1 MKGFTHMLS
10 LTQGD
15 SMLAVATVSMFILG
29 FVGMAAGTFYFFQ
42 EKSELKAQHRSV
54 AIYASVITFVAA
66 IMYYNMMNLA
76 IAGDIGSTMPL
87 RYIDWI
93 VTTPLLLLEF
103 GVVAAI
109 AGSVKKG
116 LIARLM
122 VADVI
127 MIVTGFLGEISVPGE
142 PMTYFWFIVS
152 VLAWIW
158 IVIEVFGLKAS
169 GTGYAAKAVNTM
181 KWFVI
186 IGWSI
191 YPLGTAIQQFMSLGA
206 ADEKTLMTA
215 VNISAII
222 YIIADLTNK
231 VIFGIVAVRAA
242 KNS

>member
-1 MKGFTHMLS
+1 MLS

-15 SMLAVATVSMFILG
+15 SMLAVATTAMFVLG
-29 FVGMAAGTFYFFQ
+29 FVGMAAGTLYFLL
-42 EKSELKAQHRSV
+42 EKPELKAGHRNV
-54 AIYASVITFVAA
+54 AIYAAIITFVAS
-66 IMYYNMMNLA
+66 IMYFNMMNLA
-76 IAGDIGSTMPL
+76 LAGDVGSTMPL

-93 VTTPLLLLEF
+93 ITTPLLLLEF
-103 GVVAAI
+103 GIVAAI

-127 MIVTGFLGEISVPGE
+127 MIVTGYLGELSNSGE
-142 PMTYFWFIVS
+142 AMTYVWFILS
-152 VLAWIW
+152 CLAWIW
-158 IVIEVFGLKAS
+158 IIVEVFGLKAS
-169 GTGYAAKAVNTM
+169 GDGYAAKAVNTM

-191 YPLGTAIQQFMSLGA
+191 YPLGTAIQEFMTVGA
-206 ADEKTLMTA
+206 ADEKTIMSAGLIA
-215 VNISAII
+215 AII

-231 VIFGIVAVRAA
+231 VVFGIVAVRAA

>member
-1 MKGFTHMLS
+1 
-10 LTQGD
+10 
-15 SMLAVATVSMFILG
+15 MLAVATTAMFVLG
-29 FVGMAAGTFYFFQ
+29 FVGMAAGTLYFLL
-42 EKSELKAQHRSV
+42 EKPELKAQHRNV
-54 AIYASVITFVAA
+54 AVYAAIITFVAS

-76 IAGDIGSTMPL
+76 LAGDVGSTMPL

-93 VTTPLLLLEF
+93 ITTPLLLLEF
-103 GVVAAI
+103 GLIAAI

-127 MIVTGFLGEISVPGE
+127 MIVTGYLGELSNSGE
-142 PMTYFWFIVS
+142 AMTYVWFILS
-152 VLAWIW
+152 CLAWIW
-158 IVIEVFGLKAS
+158 IIVEVFGLKAS

-191 YPLGTAIQQFMSLGA
+191 YPLGTAIQEFMTVGA
-206 ADEKTLMTA
+206 ADAKSIASAGLIA
-215 VNISAII
+215 AII
-222 YIIADLTNK
+222 YIVADLTNK